1 MGPAAIALLNLAVT
15 DDDARL
21 ALVREGAGAALG
33 AAAQLPAAHGTDVQ
47 LQAPPPPP
55 PPSFPVLTGQ
65 VSSLPSY

>member
-1 MGPAAIALLNLAVT
+1 VGPAAIALLNLAVT

-33 AAAQLPAAHGTDVQ
+33 AAAQLPAAHGTEVQ
-47 LQAPPPPP
+47 VQAPPPP